1 MRNKRKNKFASGDAV
16 DTGDFGSEAAND
28 ASLSSGNQSVG
39 YGGGDGDPR
48 TGGGVTTQQAT
59 APKVTAKSGPMR
71 VPVIG
76 PFTAGFNQISKSI
89 YNNKNLKE
97 ARKTD
102 LLGGEM
108 LTTGQKTTGTAT
120 IGGDNNYSSSACPD
134 GTNPPCKTPTTQI
147 KNPVSTTNTFLS
159 GFKAYDD
166 GGEVIISSNVDKSL
180 L

>member
-1 MRNKRKNKFASGDAV
+1 MRSKRKNKFASGDAV

-76 PFTAGFNQISKSI
+76 PFTAGFNQISKNI

-108 LTTGQKTTGTAT
+108 LTTGKKTTGPAT
-120 IGGDNNYSSSACPD
+120 IRGGDDSPTVSNACPD

-147 KNPVSTTNTFLS
+147 KAPAKMPFLG
-159 GFKAYDD
+159 GFRSYDD
-166 GGEVIISSNVDKSL
+166 GGEVVISSNVDKSL

>member
-1 MRNKRKNKFASGDAV
+1 MRNKRKNKFAKGDSV

-28 ASLSSGNQSVG
+28 ASLSSGNKSVG
-39 YGGGDGDPR
+39 YGGSDGDPR
-48 TGGGVTTQQAT
+48 TGGGVSTQQ
-59 APKVTAKSGPMR
+59 VTAKTGPMR
-71 VPVIG
+71 LPVIG
-76 PFTAGFNQISKSI
+76 PLTAGFNAISKGI

-147 KNPVSTTNTFLS
+147 KAPAKMPFLG
-159 GFKAYDD
+159 GFKSYDD

>member
-1 MRNKRKNKFASGDAV
+1 MRSKRKNKFASGDAV

-39 YGGGDGDPR
+39 YGGSDGDPR
-48 TGGGVTTQQAT
+48 TGGGVSTQQ
-59 APKVTAKSGPMR
+59 VTAKKGPMR

-147 KNPVSTTNTFLS
+147 KAPAKMPFL
-159 GFKAYDD
+159 GDFKSYDD

>member
-1 MRNKRKNKFASGDAV
+1 MRSKRKNKFAKGDAV

-28 ASLSSGNQSVG
+28 ASLSSGNKSVG
-39 YGGGDGDPR
+39 YGGSDGDPR
-48 TGGGVTTQQAT
+48 TGGGVTTQQ
-59 APKVTAKSGPMR
+59 VTAKTGPMR
-71 VPVIG
+71 LPVIG
-76 PFTAGFNQISKSI
+76 PLTAGFNAISKGI

-108 LTTGQKTTGTAT
+108 LTTGQKTTGTAMM
-120 IGGDNNYSSSACPD
+120 GGDNNNNLCPD

-147 KNPVSTTNTFLS
+147 KAPAKSPFLS
-159 GFKAYDD
+159 NFQSYDD
-166 GGEVIISSNVDKSL
+166 GGEVVISSNVDKSL